1 MKSAPIVLCLAVSA
15 LALSTPLLAQ
25 TQRQGGGANAAVMQ
39 QLQALTTERSALQAE
54 NTRLKAEAD
63 GLRKERDAL
72 KAGQDGAARR
82 SKAADDQATTAQRE
96 RERLEGELAQQK
108 TRMQELVDKFRETAT
123 TLRDIE
129 TEGTAAK
136 QTLAQR
142 DIDLKACVD
151 RNHKLYELNDEVL
164 LKLADQ
170 GFWSSFSRH
179 EPFTRLKRTQLENL
193 ADGYRDRADEQRQP
207 SGAAAR

>member
-15 LALSTPLLAQ
+15 LSLSTPLLAQ

-142 DIDLKACVD
+142 DIELKACVD
-151 RNHKLYELNDEVL
+151 RNRKLYELNDEVL
-164 LKLADQ
+164 SKLADQ
-170 GFWSSFSRH
+170 GFWSSLSRH

>member
-1 MKSAPIVLCLAVSA
+1 MKSAPI
-15 LALSTPLLAQ
+15 ALSFALLGLSLSAPLLAQ
-25 TQRQGGGANAAVMQ
+25 TQRQGGGANPAVMQ

-82 SKAADDQATTAQRE
+82 SKSADEQVATAQRE

-123 TLRDIE
+123 TLRDME
-129 TEGTAAK
+129 AEAAVAK
-136 QTLAQR
+136 QTVVQR
-142 DIDLKACVD
+142 DTEIKACVD

-164 LKLADQ
+164 YRLADQ
-170 GFWSSFSRH
+170 GFWSSLSRH

-207 SGAAAR
+207 ASPVTK